1 MKNGNKIHY
10 DFKTGKYSCVVTN
23 QHGVNEDTSDFR
35 VRTAPEIRQML
46 RDVEAREGQTDVVFT
61 VQADAYPPPR
71 VRW

>member
-1 MKNGNKIHY
+1 M
-10 DFKTGKYSCVVTN
+10 VTN